1 MKRELAFGFSAI
13 ALVMAASAGRAQ
25 AAEKCDPVGKAQ
37 FVCLTEGAEDIA
49 HVPKSDWVIVSGVL
63 RAVNTKDHA
72 EVDLYPSAD
81 KFDKKTYAGCPGP
94 IGGAEAAEK
103 KIRAGGLNVE
113 EGANG
118 IHKLRF
124 LHGGER
130 RAVEVFELNATGKTP
145 TLAWVGCIP
154 YPQDAGFNSMGVLPN
169 NGVVATNFLP
179 ASMGGFRGDKG
190 ANSRARLSAGENV
203 SSLFEWTPAGGWAKI
218 PGSEGSGLNGIEASK
233 DGKAIYVSEWAVNQV
248 VKFTREPG
256 KPAVKEVI
264 ARLNFHPDNLR
275 WQPDGTLVV
284 AGQTGT
290 VEDVLNTCLSKND
303 CSKNSSSAAIIDP
316 VKKTAREVVTANP
329 DSAAMHIATAGTIV
343 GKEIWLANIGGGM
356 RIGRFQLP

>member
-1 MKRELAFGFSAI
+1 MARESMFGFSAVVFVAAAT
-13 ALVMAASAGRAQ
+13 ALPAQ
-25 AAEKCDPVGKAQ
+25 AAETCDPVGKAQ
-37 FVCLTEGAEDIA
+37 FVCLSEGAEDIA

-63 RAVNTKDHA
+63 RAVNTKTHA
-72 EVDLYPSAD
+72 EVDLFPASD
-81 KFDKKTYAGCPGP
+81 KFDKKTYADCPGP
-94 IGGAEAAEK
+94 IRGTEAAEK

-118 IHKLRF
+118 VHKLRF

-130 RAVEVFELNATGKTP
+130 RAVDVFELDANGKTP
-145 TLAWVGCIP
+145 ALAWVGCIP

-190 ANSRARLSAGENV
+190 VNSRAKLSAGENV
-203 SSLFEWTPAGGWAKI
+203 SSLYEWMPGAGWSKI

-233 DGKAIYVSEWAVNQV
+233 DGKTIYVSEWAVNQV
-248 VKFTREPG
+248 VKYTREPG

-264 ARLNFHPDNLR
+264 AKLNFHPDNLR
-275 WQPDGTLVV
+275 WQPDGTLMV

-303 CSKNSSSAAIIDP
+303 CSKNASSAAIIDP
-316 VKKTAREVVTANP
+316 VKKTVREVVTAHP
-329 DSAAMHIATAGTIV
+329 DSPAMHIATAGTIV
-343 GKEIWLANIGGGM
+343 GKEIWLANIGGGT
-356 RIGRFQLP
+356 RIGRFPLP